1 VTDTI
6 LGEEMKKKI
15 FVSILVLS
23 IILVFAGCSKAGNS
37 LNDEGNYRAQGR
49 IMNASMAYEVAPTTF
64 RGASDMHDKIREEET
79 FTEAANLIN
88 NERKLIKR
96 ANVTIRTENL
106 DNADVSIKSL
116 LQKYEA
122 YTASTSVDENSRYY
136 SLRVPAKYYDV
147 FLSEMDGM
155 GRLIN
160 RHESTEDVT
169 LRYYDLEGRLE
180 TKKELLRTFQAYL
193 GRANNIE
200 EILAVEARIAELMYD
215 IEGTGM
221 QLRNL
226 GNQVDYST
234 IDLYL
239 LGPVTSTSISKLTL
253 GERVKKMFS
262 GFGGF
267 LAGVVVVLIG
277 IIIYGIPILIFAGI
291 FFWLFF
297 GRIGLAKKFWNM
309 MKGKKKE

>member
-1 VTDTI
+1 
-6 LGEEMKKKI
+6 MKKKI

-23 IILVFAGCSKAGNS
+23 IILAFAGCSKAGNDS
-37 LNDEGNYRAQGR
+37 NNEGYYRTQDRAMG
-49 IMNASMAYEVAPTTF
+49 ASVAFEVAPTTY
-64 RGASDMHDKIREEET
+64 RGASDMYEKIREEET
-79 FTEAANLIN
+79 FMEAANLSN

-122 YTASTSVDENSRYY
+122 YTASTSIDENSRYY
-136 SLRVPAKYYDV
+136 SLRVPSKYYDV

-160 RHESTEDVT
+160 RYESTEDVT